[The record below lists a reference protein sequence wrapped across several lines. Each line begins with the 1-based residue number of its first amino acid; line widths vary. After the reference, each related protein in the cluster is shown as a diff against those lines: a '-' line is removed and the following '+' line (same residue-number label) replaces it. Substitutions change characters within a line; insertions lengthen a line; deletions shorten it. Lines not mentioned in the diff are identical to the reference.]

1 MQSRLC
7 GQRISSGSR
16 GSSGLEPTDSCNA
29 TIAAISLVG
38 VKSEDAMIQH
48 DTPLRSVAHIRYTKS
63 GFIMCVHENV
73 YRVFYNVRLCR
84 CLQ

>member
-48 DTPLRSVAHIRYTKS
+48 DTH
-63 GFIMCVHENV
+63 H
-73 YRVFYNVRLCR
+73 
-84 CLQ
+84 